1 MCKYVLIHCEKVD
14 FVKPC
19 VIVPPTKKKK
29 KEKREPLYV
38 RLPIPVNRTRDEMSP
53 RTGLQIYGPPDV
65 ADLQLLFNLQIPA
78 T

>member
-1 MCKYVLIHCEKVD
+1 MCASQ
-14 FVKPC
+14 
-19 VIVPPTKKKK
+19 T
-29 KEKREPLYV
+29 
-38 RLPIPVNRTRDEMSP
+38 PVNSTSDGMSP